1 MAEVLATEFR
11 SAAVALLQRAEIPLG
26 AQESIDGVCR
36 GEVLVIQRRGGY
48 RFAIDAMLLA
58 GFAGAPRGPVVDL
71 GTGCGIIALLLA
83 ARGARSIV
91 GVELQPALFQLAFR
105 NVSLNR
111 RSDQIRLLNAD
122 LRGLRG
128 LLPAHAFD
136 LVVSNP
142 PYVALRAGRINP
154 TSERAIARH
163 EVACS
168 PPDLASA
175 ARQLLR
181 SGGTLKVIFPAPR
194 LLELVGAL
202 TAEGLEPRRLRM
214 VHPVPGRPAR
224 MVLLEA
230 VLGHKAALEVLP
242 PLQLF
247 DGSGGYTAEVLEL
260 LGDARPQVDRELHG

>member
-168 PPDLASA
+168 PPDLA
-175 ARQLLR
+175 
-181 SGGTLKVIFPAPR
+181 PR